1 MDGSPGT
8 LSVEEDGVQGK
19 GPSTDGIAVD
29 DLSRSSSSSTFIVH
43 AEKNT
48 LITSADVEE
57 LRGVLRAVL

>member
-8 LSVEEDGVQGK
+8 VSVEEDGMRGT

-48 LITSADVEE
+48 YMTSADVEE
-57 LRGVLRAVL
+57 LRGALRAVL